1 MRRRCLRSGWYGS
14 VILCRPF
21 PNVIGAA
28 AEIAPII
35 AMLSKVL
42 LTSLACLGLKGLAVR
57 VVARTRRMIAARATV
72 ACRLCGSSSI

>member
-42 LTSLACLGLKGLAVR
+42 LTSLAFHQPHS
-57 VVARTRRMIAARATV
+57 AARSSASCHALVTPGRLLVAT
-72 ACRLCGSSSI
+72 S